1 MTDAHEECSMQV
13 IEFCR
18 EFNRRMAAKQ
28 AEIGATAE
36 DIAIGAI
43 YSATDLAMHLT
54 GDTPSALAWLRR
66 AIDVMEADMPLSV
79 ETIQ

>member
-1 MTDAHEECSMQV
+1 MTDAHEASSMQV

-18 EFNRRMAAKQ
+18 HFNRRMAEKQ
-28 AEIGATAE
+28 AQIGATAE

-43 YSATDLAMHLT
+43 YSAVDLAMHFT

-66 AIDVMEADMPLSV
+66 ALDLMEADMPLSV